1 MEGGTVKTRADSP
14 AAQLR
19 ESAKVKLALARTHG
33 TAFAK
38 ASRLLVKCLKTGHT
52 ILLCGN
58 GGSAADAQHIA
69 TEIVG
74 RFVRQRK
81 GLAAIALTTD
91 TSALTSISN
100 DFGFEFSFARQ
111 VEALGRKGD
120 VLVAFSTSGRSPNVL
135 EAIRTARACG
145 AAVIGMTGEGGGAM
159 ADMCDVLF
167 AVPSKSTQR
176 IQEAHITVGHILCE
190 DIDAAFG
197 S

>member
-1 MEGGTVKTRADSP
+1 MNNSP

-19 ESAKVKLALARTHG
+19 ESARVKMAISRTMG
-33 TAFAK
+33 KEF
-38 ASRLLVKCLKTGHT
+38 SRSGRILVKCLKTGHK

-74 RFVRQRK
+74 RFVRRRK

-100 DFGFEFSFARQ
+100 DFGFEFSFSRQ
-111 VEALGRKGD
+111 VEALARRGD
-120 VLVAFSTSGRSPNVL
+120 VLVAFSTSGKSPNVL
-135 EAIRTARACG
+135 EAIRRARGCG
-145 AAVIGMTGEGGGAM
+145 AMVIGMTGEGGGAM
-159 ADMCDVLF
+159 KEMCDSIF
-167 AVPSKSTQR
+167 AVPSGNTQR
-176 IQEAHITVGHILCE
+176 VQEAHITIGHILCGV
-190 DIDAAFG
+190 IDEAFG

>member
-1 MEGGTVKTRADSP
+1 MKNSP

-19 ESAKVKLALARTHG
+19 ESARVKVAIARTMG
-33 TAFAK
+33 GEFTKSA
-38 ASRLLVKCLKTGHT
+38 RILIKCLKTGHK

-74 RFVRQRK
+74 RYVRRRK

-100 DFGFEFSFARQ
+100 DFGFEFSFSRQ
-111 VEALGRKGD
+111 VEALARKGD
-120 VLVAFSTSGRSPNVL
+120 VLVAFSTSGKSPNVL
-135 EAIRTARACG
+135 EAIRQARACG
-145 AAVIGMTGEGGGAM
+145 ALVVGMTGAGGGAM
-159 ADMCDVLF
+159 KDMCDSLF
-167 AVPSKSTQR
+167 AIPSGNTQR
-176 IQEAHITVGHILCE
+176 IQEAHITIGHILCE
-190 DIDAAFG
+190 AIDEAFG